1 MPIASKSAPDHNALY
16 HTAEQQSGYFTT
28 RQAYEAGFS
37 SPLLAHHVHQGQFLR
52 VRQGVYRLARFPET
66 AQADLF
72 VALLELGPEAVVSHE
87 SALALYDLSDVL
99 PGAIHVTVPRTSSRR
114 HPGIRLHTS
123 RLDPDE
129 VIQRAG
135 LSVTTV
141 ARTLA
146 DLIAGHRQEDQIR
159 QAIQETLQRGL
170 ITREAL
176 VEYATRRGGRIE
188 RAMREAIEREPV
200 R

>member
-1 MPIASKSAPDHNALY
+1 MPISSTSAPNHNALY
-16 HTAEQQSGYFTT
+16 RTAEQQSGYSTT

-72 VALLELGPEAVVSHE
+72 VALLELGPQAVISHE

-114 HPGIRLHTS
+114 HSGLRLHTS
-123 RLDPDE
+123 HLDPDE
-129 VIQRAG
+129 VTQRFG
-135 LSVTTV
+135 LRVTTV

-146 DLIAGHRQEDQIR
+146 DLIAGHRPEEQIH
-159 QAIQETLQRGL
+159 QAIQEALQQGL
-170 ITREAL
+170 VTREAL

-188 RAMREAIEREPV
+188 QMIREALEREPV
-200 R
+200 S